1 METKIGKIKSLNI
14 KHGQNAAGKP
24 WIRYA
29 YEMEDGHKFS
39 HFDKTLGDKFKIGD
53 NVEVTGEKQGQY
65 WTMSDIKEAKAD
77 SMVHIDE
84 TPQAEKVG
92 EPKMRTSR
100 IAGEIDA
107 KDVMDTARHIYLA
120 ESNVDGLKFSEV
132 CDFVTEAFITATKR
146 LEKELRF

>member
-1 METKIGKIKSLNI
+1 
-14 KHGQNAAGKP
+14 
-24 WIRYA
+24 
-29 YEMEDGHKFS
+29 
-39 HFDKTLGDKFKIGD
+39 
-53 NVEVTGEKQGQY
+53 
-65 WTMSDIKEAKAD
+65 
-77 SMVHIDE
+77 
-84 TPQAEKVG
+84 
-92 EPKMRTSR
+92 MRTSR